1 MDAPAPRP
9 RKPFVQAIR
18 EGVGDGFLIAV
29 VLGSAYYFFT
39 GGIQGVYENVP
50 LVCFSTAVFCGLIV
64 AIDSAMVSARGKEEP
79 VLNCAVAMGG
89 ASWITALP
97 MGFQYACYSALIGG
111 ASGGLVAAGIKFLED
126 RCQKPQAQQAGDPG
140 LPVYT
145 ACPTPPV

>member
-1 MDAPAPRP
+1 MDAAAARP

-18 EGVGDGFLIAV
+18 EGVADGFFIAV
-29 VLGSAYYFFT
+29 VLGSAYYFLT
-39 GGIQGVYENVP
+39 GGIQGAYENVP
-50 LVCFSTAVFCGLIV
+50 LVCFSTAVFCGVAV

-79 VLNCAVAMGG
+79 VLNCDGRGQLDNCLAHGVPVRLLLR
-89 ASWITALP
+89 SHRR
-97 MGFQYACYSALIGG
+97 G
-111 ASGGLVAAGIKFLED
+111 ASGGFVAAGIKFLED